1 MNIILI
7 LVILLIFILVIFT
20 IIDKFSLL
28 SNYNDNAN
36 ANNNANANA
45 NNDVN
50 KKNNINNDI
59 ISHNNK
65 YHKYNNDDN
74 NDDDDDNDIIKDDKL
89 FIKYSSIKNKLITDD
104 DYINLHYFINE
115 IKTSIYISEINANN
129 KNNIIELISNDI
141 QKTKLKYNFNKLK
154 NIFVI
159 IKKIDENIKIVI
171 FYDGLLYNSQKFK
184 FIENDYSGYTI
195 VYKLNLNNKLFN
207 HYLQ

>member
-7 LVILLIFILVIFT
+7 LIIILLFILVIFT

-28 SNYNDNAN
+28 YNDKN
-36 ANNNANANA
+36 
-45 NNDVN
+45 
-50 KKNNINNDI
+50 NNINI
-59 ISHNNK
+59 NNNNNNN
-65 YHKYNNDDN
+65 YDNLNNNYDMNDDIMKN
-74 NDDDDDNDIIKDDKL
+74 DKL
-89 FIKYSSIKNKLITDD
+89 FIKYSSIKNNLMTDD

-129 KNNIIELISNDI
+129 KNNIIELITNDI

-171 FYDGLLYNSQKFK
+171 FYDGLLHNSQKFK
-184 FIENDYSGYTI
+184 FIQNDYSGYTI
-195 VYKLNLNNKLFN
+195 VYKLDLNNKLFN